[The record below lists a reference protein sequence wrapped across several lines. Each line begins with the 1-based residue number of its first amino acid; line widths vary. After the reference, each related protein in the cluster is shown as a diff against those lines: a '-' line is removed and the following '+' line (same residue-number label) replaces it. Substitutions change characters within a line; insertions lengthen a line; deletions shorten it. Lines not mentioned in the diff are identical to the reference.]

1 MPKTIRLFEQN
12 PRVER
17 FTQPKELK
25 RLEIV
30 IQDTKKVIT
39 HVTGLEPMLFMFIWN
54 NMKQNQFA
62 LVFDH
67 ETKIMYGYISKDEN
81 GIPHRYKEMEN
92 LTFND
97 MYETVGDAK

>member
-67 ETKIMYGYISKDEN
+67 ETKKCMVTFQKTKRNITSLYGN
-81 GIPHRYKEMEN
+81 GKSNI
-92 LTFND
+92 
-97 MYETVGDAK
+97 